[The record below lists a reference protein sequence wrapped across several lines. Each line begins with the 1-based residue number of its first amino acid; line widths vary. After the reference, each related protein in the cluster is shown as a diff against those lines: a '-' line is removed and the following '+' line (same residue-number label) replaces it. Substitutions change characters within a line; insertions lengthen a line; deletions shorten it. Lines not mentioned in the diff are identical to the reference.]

1 MGGTNNADFRTGM
14 VRRRFH
20 QGVSIMRR
28 VSHMCARERRVTS
41 LQTPQN
47 GWNNSREPRA
57 SSCIIQSLKLLI
69 NQSTLGKKKQTL
81 ENNCKKTEAGGIEKR
96 SAIQSTEGPQISLG
110 DRHPIGNARV
120 FEVLVPVEREDD
132 KLEQGQRSGFGF
144 VWRCNRSSDFA
155 P

>member
-1 MGGTNNADFRTGM
+1 MRKGEACHISADTTKWVEQLERT
-14 VRRRFH
+14 
-20 QGVSIMRR
+20 
-28 VSHMCARERRVTS
+28 
-41 LQTPQN
+41 
-47 GWNNSREPRA
+47 PR
-57 SSCIIQSLKLLI
+57 LI
-69 NQSTLGKKKQTL
+69 LHNPIFKATNQSIDLGKKNQTL

-110 DRHPIGNARV
+110 DRHSIGNARV

-132 KLEQGQRSGFGF
+132 KLEQGQRSRFGF